1 VANLDDGA
9 ADGRAAE
16 GRAVVSPAFDGW
28 WSELE
33 PVGRSADG
41 GYRRF
46 AWTRQDAT
54 LREWFTAAAAS
65 LGLDVVSDR
74 AGNLWAWWG
83 DPDAHGPGLAVG
95 SHLDSV
101 PGGGSFDG
109 PLGVVSALA
118 AVKALQAK
126 GFEPARAIGVA
137 CFGDEEG
144 ARFGIACAGSRLLTG
159 ALDPDRARSLRDG
172 DGTTMAEAM
181 SAAGFDAARLG
192 RDDEVLRRV
201 GTFIEL
207 HVEQG
212 KALVH
217 TDHAVAVGSGIW
229 PHGRWRVELAGR
241 ADHAGTTRLADRSDP
256 MLDLA
261 RLVTQARESA
271 ERNDALT
278 TVGKVA
284 VNPNGV
290 NAIPSSVTAWLDCR
304 ADEEAAVRAVLTDLR
319 SFAPAEES
327 WTDRTAFH
335 AGLQHELT
343 SLLGAPL
350 LATGAGHDAGVLA
363 QAGIPT
369 SMLFVRNPTG
379 VSHSP
384 DEFAERDDCLAGVDA
399 LTRVVEHL
407 AGRP

>member
-1 VANLDDGA
+1 MTDLDGGA
-9 ADGRAAE
+9 A
-16 GRAVVSPAFDGW
+16 FDTW
-28 WSELE
+28 WDELA
-33 PVGRSADG
+33 PVGRAESG

-46 AWTRQDAT
+46 AWTSEDAA
-54 LREWFTAAAAS
+54 LREWFVGAAQS
-65 LGLDVVSDR
+65 LGLDVVGDR

-83 DPDAHGPGLAVG
+83 DPDDHGPAVGGRGVVVG

-101 PGGGSFDG
+101 PDGGAFDG
-109 PLGVVSALA
+109 PLGVVSGLLA
-118 AVKALQAK
+118 VRALQQK
-126 GFEPARAIGVA
+126 GFRPERPVGVA

-159 ALDPDRARSLRDG
+159 ALSPDRARALRDA

-181 SAAGFDAARLG
+181 TAAGFDSEGLD
-192 RDDEVLRRV
+192 RDDEALARI
-201 GTFIEL
+201 GTFVEL

-212 KALVH
+212 KHLVH
-217 TDHAVAVGSGIW
+217 TGSAVAVGSGIW
-229 PHGRWRVELAGR
+229 PHGRWRIDLAGR
-241 ADHAGTTRLADRSDP
+241 ADHAGTTRLEDRDDP

-261 RLVTQARESA
+261 RLIAGARAAA
-271 ERNDALT
+271 ERNEAVA

-284 VNPNGV
+284 VVPNGV
-290 NAIPSSVTAWLDCR
+290 NAIPSHVTAWLDCR
-304 ADEEAAVRAVLTDLR
+304 ADEEAAVRAVLADLR
-319 SFAPAEES
+319 DFDPAEES

-335 AGLQHELT
+335 PALQNELA
-343 SLLGAPL
+343 SLLSAPV

-384 DEFAERDDCLAGVDA
+384 EEFAERDDCLAGVEA
-399 LTRVVEHL
+399 LARVVEHL

>member
-1 VANLDDGA
+1 VPGA
-9 ADGRAAE
+9 E
-16 GRAVVSPAFDGW
+16 LFDTW

-33 PVGRSADG
+33 PVGRSAAG

-46 AWTRQDAT
+46 AWTEQDAT
-54 LREWFTAAAAS
+54 LREWFAGAATS

-83 DPDAHGPGLAVG
+83 DPDTAGPGLAIG

-101 PGGGSFDG
+101 PEGGAFDG
-109 PLGVVSALA
+109 PLGVVSALV
-118 AVKALQAK
+118 AVKSLQVK
-126 GFEPARAIGVA
+126 GFRPSKPVGVA
-137 CFGDEEG
+137 SFGDEEG
-144 ARFGIACAGSRLLTG
+144 ARVGIACAGSRLLTG
-159 ALDPDRARSLRDG
+159 ALDPDRARSLRDT

-181 SAAGFDAARLG
+181 SAAGLDAVRLG
-192 RDDEVLRRV
+192 RDDEALRRV
-201 GTFIEL
+201 GTFVEL

-217 TDHAVAVGSGIW
+217 TDHRVAVGSGIW
-229 PHGRWRVELAGR
+229 PHGRWRIDLAGR
-241 ADHAGTTRLADRSDP
+241 ADHAGTTQLADRCDP

-261 RLVTQARESA
+261 SLVTQARAAA
-271 ERNDALT
+271 ERNDALA
-278 TVGKVA
+278 TVGKVI

-304 ADEEAAVRAVLTDLR
+304 GDEEAAVRAVLGDLR
-319 SFAPAEES
+319 EFAPAEES

-335 AGLQHELT
+335 PGLQHELS

-350 LATGAGHDAGVLA
+350 LATGAGHDAGVIA

-384 DEFAERDDCLAGVDA
+384 AEFAERDDCLAGVEA

-407 AGRP
+407 AGRS